1 MRLAAGS
8 VVGSRLPGAI
18 LALGGGGLAHWIV
31 RLFIW
36 HEIWR
41 FMRFIWRIPT
51 FGPFIAVLIIAAIV
65 GLIAWQR
72 NLGRRR
78 GTSGTGP
85 RDW

>member
-1 MRLAAGS
+1 MYAAS
-8 VVGSRLPGAI
+8 NAIASRLPGAVQ
-18 LALGGGGLAHWIV
+18 ALGGGGLGHWII

-41 FMRFIWRIPT
+41 LMRLIWRIPT

-65 GLIAWQR
+65 GLLIWRQQYS
-72 NLGRRR
+72 RRR
-78 GTSGTGP
+78 TGTGTGP